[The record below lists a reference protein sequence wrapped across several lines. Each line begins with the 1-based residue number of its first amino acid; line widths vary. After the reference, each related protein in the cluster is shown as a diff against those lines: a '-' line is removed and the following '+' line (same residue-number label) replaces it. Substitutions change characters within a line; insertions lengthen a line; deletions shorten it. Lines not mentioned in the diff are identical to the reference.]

1 MEVWNGLTPRRPDLS
16 TTRAASH
23 EDYLVIVQ
31 QIQGL
36 QEFTLNLSN
45 NIQIMPDLSGYLKE
59 AKSKISEIQGLIE
72 KISLPQDVKDRLEVV
87 EQFIGEIDQRAAIIQ
102 LRRDFEILKETVARN
117 QIEVLNLQSSF
128 ATEVK
133 GFQNKVWG
141 LLEKLQKDTSKSISE
156 LDEKVQHVDA
166 QLNLQSSLEKYNQLK
181 SK

>member
-16 TTRAASH
+16 TTRATSH

-45 NIQIMPDLSGYLKE
+45 NLQLMPDLTGYLKE
-59 AKSKISEIQGLIE
+59 AKFKINNIQDLID
-72 KISLPQDVKDRLEVV
+72 KISLPQDVKDRLEAL
-87 EQFIGEIDQRAAIIQ
+87 EQLINEIDQRATITQ
-102 LRRDFEILKETVARN
+102 LRRDFEILRETVARN

-128 ATEVK
+128 EKEVK

-141 LLEKLQKDTSKSISE
+141 LLEKLQKETSKSISE
-156 LDEKVQHVDA
+156 LVEKVNHVDA
-166 QLNLQSSLEKYNQLK
+166 QLDLQTSLEKYNQLK